1 MPATLSLDRSP
12 EDAGLTL
19 AAELFR
25 AGDLKLVLIR
35 LSAGTAPAAAEDTHL
50 GDLVRHA
57 TEAVLLADGDG
68 RIAWVNEAFL
78 ALASLAVAAQA
89 IGRPLDA
96 FFEWQGIEQ
105 EGLLA
110 NVRTHGRLP
119 LFQGV
124 VRGANGQTTEVE
136 LSAVAQREGKGFAFV
151 MRAHGSDDARP
162 NRSANDLTRT
172 AENLVEMIGRVPM
185 KDMVRDT
192 TDVIERM
199 CIEAA
204 LKLSLNNR
212 ALTAR
217 VLGLSRQALYLKM
230 RRFGID
236 DGGE

>member
-1 MPATLSLDRSP
+1 M
-12 EDAGLTL
+12 
-19 AAELFR
+19 
-25 AGDLKLVLIR
+25 
-35 LSAGTAPAAAEDTHL
+35 
-50 GDLVRHA
+50 
-57 TEAVLLADGDG
+57 
-68 RIAWVNEAFL
+68 
-78 ALASLAVAAQA
+78 
-89 IGRPLDA
+89 
-96 FFEWQGIEQ
+96 
-105 EGLLA
+105 
-110 NVRTHGRLP
+110 
-119 LFQGV
+119 
-124 VRGANGQTTEVE
+124 RGANGQATEVE
-136 LSAVAQREGKGFAFV
+136 LSAVAQRDGDGFAFV
-151 MRAHGSDDARP
+151 MRGRGSDDARP